1 MKSYSMSFRQKL
13 PNKYCQKYLPNEIGL
28 ICSQKESDDQP
39 FLQRN
44 SLETLLDLIKN
55 TQLEYLSFLNDKDKN
70 LDDKIEK
77 KKSVKL
83 TKDLLVSLKNDLNTI
98 QKEKLKIL
106 DIAKSQ
112 KIKNEKSFLENQN
125 NINIKNDIGQLR
137 DMNFIYENEIEKIES
152 LIESKNNYMYLIK
165 SYDCFLE
172 LYEEHNCLPIKS
184 QEEIEN
190 LFIKESIEAKNTL
203 TGTQKELLKTEKKI
217 DKLKKK
223 INSLKIMLDK
233 NKKIDYNNNDT
244 IKEDPKEYISSINN
258 EINTQTKSQHKK
270 KVNFTIDIKDNN
282 FKVRN
287 NCFST
292 KGCNYFNKLKLNK
305 NNKIYNGSKI
315 LLNKKKKNKRSSCPE
330 IRIIQSIFGKKNNK
344 INNGKNNIC
353 SNKSINAS
361 DFERTTKSTI
371 NDKTIDSENIFNKT
385 L

>member
-1 MKSYSMSFRQKL
+1 MKSCSMSSRQKL
-13 PNKYCQKYLPNEIGL
+13 SNKFCQKYLPNEIGL
-28 ICSQKESDDQP
+28 ICSQKESDEQL
-39 FLQRN
+39 FFQRN

-55 TQLEYLSFLNDKDKN
+55 TQLEYLSLLNDKDKN
-70 LDDKIEK
+70 CHDKIEK

-83 TKDLLVSLKNDLNTI
+83 TKDLLVSLKNALNMI

-172 LYEEHNCLPIKS
+172 LYEEHNCQPIKS

-233 NKKIDYNNNDT
+233 NKKNEYNNNDT

-258 EINTQTKSQHKK
+258 ENNTQTKSQHKK
-270 KVNFTIDIKDNN
+270 KVNFTINIKDNN

-315 LLNKKKKNKRSSCPE
+315 FLNKKKKNKRASCPE
-330 IRIIQSIFGKKNNK
+330 IRIIQSIFGKK

-353 SNKSINAS
+353 INKNINAS